1 MRDVAGEERFLH
13 WQVAF
18 PGIWRD
24 WEAGERQGGFDAVI
38 GNPPWDRMKLQQVE
52 WFATRRPEVAHAAR
66 AADRKRMVDAL
77 RHAGDPLDAEFRRAD
92 ERAGSAARVART
104 GGDYPLLANGD
115 VNVYSL
121 FVERAMAL
129 VKPEGVI
136 GLLTPS
142 GIASDKTAAPF
153 FRGVATEGRLWALY
167 DFENRRTRHDDP
179 PFFPDVHAS
188 FKFCVLVAG
197 RSPRPDPARC
207 AFFLQGVSELADP
220 DRCFALAAEDFA
232 RVNPN
237 TGTAPVFR
245 TRRDAEITTAIYGRL
260 PVFVDRSGGGEAKTW
275 PVTYERMF
283 DMTNDSGRFRRA
295 DELEEREG
303 AWRVAGNRFDSPA
316 GAWLPLYEGKM
327 VQAFDHRAASIV
339 VNPANLHRP
348 AQTAPAT
355 DEQRRNPD
363 WLPNP
368 RYWVEDRR
376 IPAGFRWFVG
386 WKDVTAPTNVRTII
400 GAVVP
405 RSGVGNTFPVL
416 LPADDADPAAYAAV
430 APLVLANLNALVLD
444 YVARQKVQGQH
455 LNLYIVEQL
464 PVVPPR
470 PVRHGPVRPAV
481 RRRDRPGRG
490 AGVDLHRPRHGA
502 VRPGPGPRRRRR
514 RRAAAVPLGRRA
526 PPPPAR
532 EARRALLPPVRR
544 HRPRRRA
551 LRLLDLPDRGA
562 AGNGVVRPLSFPRPL
577 PRAHERA
584 GRG

>member
-1 MRDVAGEERFLH
+1 M
-13 WQVAF
+13 
-18 PGIWRD
+18 
-24 WEAGERQGGFDAVI
+24 
-38 GNPPWDRMKLQQVE
+38 
-52 WFATRRPEVAHAAR
+52 
-66 AADRKRMVDAL
+66 
-77 RHAGDPLDAEFRRAD
+77 
-92 ERAGSAARVART
+92 
-104 GGDYPLLANGD
+104 
-115 VNVYSL
+115 
-121 FVERAMAL
+121 
-129 VKPEGVI
+129 
-136 GLLTPS
+136 
-142 GIASDKTAAPF
+142 
-153 FRGVATEGRLWALY
+153 
-167 DFENRRTRHDDP
+167 
-179 PFFPDVHAS
+179 HAS

-197 RSPRPDPARC
+197 RSPRPAPARC

-220 DRCFALAAEDFA
+220 DRCFSLTADEFA

-260 PVFVDRSGGGEAKTW
+260 PVFVDRSGGGEAKAW

-327 VQAFDHRAASIV
+327 VQAYDHRAASIV
-339 VNPANLHRP
+339 VNPANLYRP

-368 RYWVEDRR
+368 QYWVEDTR

-405 RSGVGNTFPVL
+405 RSGIGNTFPVL

-430 APLVLANLNALVLD
+430 APLVLANLNAVVLD

-464 PVVPPR
+464 PVVPLER
-470 PVRHGPVRPAV
+470 YDETQFGPKSAADIIRDAV
-481 RRRDRPGRG
+481 LELTCTAHDMAPFARDVGHVDAAG
-490 AGVDLHRPRHGA
+490 AA
-502 VRPGPGPRRRRR
+502 
-514 RRAAAVPLGRRA
+514 
-526 PPPPAR
+526 
-532 EARRALLPPVRR
+532 LPPFPWDAERR
-544 HRPRRRA
+544 
-551 LRLLDLPDRGA
+551 LRLRAKLDALFFHLYGVTDRDDVRYVYSTFPIVEHQETASYGRYRSRDLCLAYMNALA
-562 AGNGVVRPLSFPRPL
+562 AGHPDAEPDP
-577 PRAHERA
+577 
-584 GRG
+584 